1 MDNIAK
7 FPVINTFNDL
17 LITKA
22 TLERNIEDIKS
33 GKRFDHF
40 EEGHEQYVQ
49 KVTNALLIVEDRLGN
64 LKK

>member
-40 EEGHEQYVQ
+40 EEGHEQ
-49 KVTNALLIVEDRLGN
+49 
-64 LKK
+64 